1 MEEKKNLE
9 TFSTD
14 KTILSQLKPNMVF
27 KRNWKC
33 PYLTPEPEFELVPAG
48 FWIKL
53 SASPPAPSAVWVLGG
68 LCVLWPSVV
77 SFCPT
82 ILGMG
87 PAQWQESCQV
97 SERKRSE
104 EDMSWQ
110 EAGLTEGRQPRRACT
125 QPERKCITAA
135 PWKGGQALS
144 RTVPLRRAWPRKKR
158 PPQSRL
164 SDCTF
169 VGGTPVPTSR
179 TKSGTQMVS
188 QCGVRSPCRPA
199 PRVKYRLPPTPVL
212 TPGSPFL
219 KSGLSLWQEWRGRPH
234 HKIQM
239 TMSTRG
245 QPSNRSFWQAYVLG
259 CSCAELFV
267 WNHFL
272 EFLRWWN
279 FRSIKKDIHPEQSS
293 VCT

>member
-1 MEEKKNLE
+1 MREKWKKKKNLE

-53 SASPPAPSAVWVLGG
+53 SASLPAPSAAWVLGG

-77 SFCPT
+77 SSCLT

-87 PAQWQESCQV
+87 PAQWQKSCQV

-125 QPERKCITAA
+125 QPGRKCITAA

-144 RTVPLRRAWPRKKR
+144 RTVPLRRAWPPKKR

-179 TKSGTQMVS
+179 MKSGTQMV
-188 QCGVRSPCRPA
+188 
-199 PRVKYRLPPTPVL
+199 YRAGWGHHVDLLP
-212 TPGSPFL
+212 G
-219 KSGLSLWQEWRGRPH
+219 
-234 HKIQM
+234 
-239 TMSTRG
+239 
-245 QPSNRSFWQAYVLG
+245 
-259 CSCAELFV
+259 
-267 WNHFL
+267 WNTDYPQHL
-272 EFLRWWN
+272 
-279 FRSIKKDIHPEQSS
+279 P
-293 VCT
+293 